1 MNQHPGPRTG
11 APPPGGS
18 AFMGGVLLGQ
28 DRALGRLRGML
39 QSGRI
44 PEALL
49 FCGPM
54 GVGKSLCARE
64 FAKALNCGGQGA
76 ALSGPCGACP
86 SCLQAEKGLDLDIQV
101 VNAAY
106 QASITQEDPAKQ
118 RGIKIDTLRHVIKDF
133 ELRSMLGRWKT
144 AIVEDA
150 HLLST
155 EAANAMLKSLEEPP
169 TRSLWIL
176 ITHRSEGLLSTIRSR
191 CQRVPFSP
199 LPEEMLARFL
209 EDRGCPPEEAASL
222 ARRSGGSPGRAL
234 ALRESPLPDPADWVG
249 DPLAP
254 FRLAETLP
262 RELHLSRP
270 VVEAQ
275 LGRMAWHLREREDGL
290 SSFRSRA
297 ALRELMSLRKALA
310 SNADP
315 RLVLELAALKL
326 QQSAAP

>member
-1 MNQHPGPRTG
+1 MRPSVRK
-11 APPPGGS
+11 GS
-18 AFMGGVLLGQ
+18 KLH
-28 DRALGRLRGML
+28 RR
-39 QSGRI
+39 
-44 PEALL
+44 
-49 FCGPM
+49 
-54 GVGKSLCARE
+54 
-64 FAKALNCGGQGA
+64 
-76 ALSGPCGACP
+76 ACP
-86 SCLQAEKGLDLDIQV
+86 SCLQAEKGLDPDIQV

-106 QASITQEDPAKQ
+106 QASIAQEDPAKQ
-118 RGIKIDTLRHVIKDF
+118 RSIKIDTLRHLIKDF
-133 ELRSMLGRWKT
+133 GLRSMFGRWKT
-144 AIVEDA
+144 AIIEDA
-150 HLLST
+150 HLLVT

-169 TRSLWIL
+169 ARTLWIL
-176 ITHRSEGLLSTIRSR
+176 VTHQSERLLGTIRSR

-199 LPEEMLARFL
+199 LPKETVARFL

-234 ALRESPLPDPADWVG
+234 ALRENPLPDPADWAG

-270 VVEAQ
+270 LVEAQ
-275 LGRMAWHLREREDGL
+275 LGRMAWHLRGREDGL
-290 SSFRSRA
+290 SFRSRA

-326 QQSAAP
+326 QQAAGMGPPSSERSLPPLAKGAAAP

>member
-1 MNQHPGPRTG
+1 MKQPMTPENDT
-11 APPPGGS
+11 PPLG
-18 AFMGGVLLGQ
+18 GGVLLGQ
-28 DRALGRLRGML
+28 ARALGRLQGML
-39 QSGRI
+39 RSGRI

-49 FCGPM
+49 FTGPM
-54 GVGKSLCARE
+54 GVGKALCARE
-64 FAKALNCGGQGA
+64 FAKALNCTGNGTGG
-76 ALSGPCGACP
+76 
-86 SCLQAEKGLDLDIQV
+86 EGLDVDIQV

-118 RGIKIDTLRHVIKDF
+118 RGIKIDTLRHVIKDL

-169 TRSLWIL
+169 ARSLWIL
-176 ITHRSEGLLSTIRSR
+176 VTHQSERLLSTIRSR

-199 LPEEMLARFL
+199 LPEETLARFL
-209 EDRGCPPEEAASL
+209 EDRGCTPEEAASL
-222 ARRSGGSPGRAL
+222 ARRGGGSPGRAL
-234 ALRESPLPDPADWVG
+234 ALRESPLPDPADWAG

-270 VVEAQ
+270 LVEAQ
-275 LGRMAWHLREREDGL
+275 LARMAWHLRGREDGL
-290 SSFRSRA
+290 SFRSRA
-297 ALRELMSLRKALA
+297 ALRELGSLRKALA

-326 QQSAAP
+326 QQTVIT

>member
-1 MNQHPGPRTG
+1 GGSPQ
-11 APPPGGS
+11 GGS
-18 AFMGGVLLGQ
+18 AFMGSAILGQ
-28 DRALGRLRGML
+28 ARALGRLQGML
-39 QSGRI
+39 RSGRL

-54 GVGKSLCARE
+54 GVGKALCAKE
-64 FAKALNCGGQGA
+64 FAKALNCAGGSHGA
-76 ALSGPCGACP
+76 FAAGASVGAPCGECP
-86 SCLQAEKGLDLDIQV
+86 SCIQAEKGLDLDIQV
-101 VNAAY
+101 VNSAY

-118 RGIKIDTLRHVIKDF
+118 RGIKIDTLRHVIKDL

-169 TRSLWIL
+169 ARALWIL
-176 ITHRSEGLLSTIRSR
+176 VTHQSERLLSTIRSR

-199 LPEEMLARFL
+199 LPEETLARFL
-209 EDRGCPPEEAASL
+209 EDRGCAPEEAASL
-222 ARRSGGSPGRAL
+222 ARRGGGSPGRAL
-234 ALRESPLPDPADWVG
+234 ALRESPLPDPADWAG

-254 FRLAETLP
+254 FRLADSLP
-262 RELHLSRP
+262 RELHLARP
-270 VVEAQ
+270 LVEAQ
-275 LGRMAWHLREREDGL
+275 LAHMAWHLRGREDGL
-290 SSFRSRA
+290 SFRSRA
-297 ALRELMSLRKALA
+297 ALRELTSLRKALF